1 MSARK
6 DRSPVP
12 LHRAFDE
19 LRFGSS
25 RTLNLRAMQPTAI
38 QASDLAERWLRFQQV
53 QGATEVLVITGRG
66 NRSIDGLSPVRE
78 AIIKLLPSLRRRNVL
93 STFAEHTPGS
103 FSVTLAPVRSL
114 FEAPKRRRERTEPT
128 APVAP
133 ASLAAL
139 DDETRTAL
147 HDVAVAML
155 ASLGARSPSGAMIND
170 EMCRQFAQI
179 SAALPAGPD
188 KEALLQQAAQ
198 RALEEFEV
206 G

>member
-1 MSARK
+1 MTSRK
-6 DRSPVP
+6 DRSPVS

-25 RTLNLRAMQPTAI
+25 RTLNLRAMQPTAM
-38 QASDLAERWLRFQQV
+38 QATDLAERWLRFQQV
-53 QGATEVLVITGRG
+53 QGASEVLVITGRG
-66 NRSIDGLSPVRE
+66 NRSVDGLSPVRE
-78 AIIKLLPSLRRRNVL
+78 AITRLLPSLRRRNVL

-114 FEAPKRRRERTEPT
+114 FEVPKRRREKSVPT
-128 APVAP
+128 RPLAP

-139 DDETRTAL
+139 DDETRSAL
-147 HDVAVAML
+147 TDVAVAML
-155 ASLGARSPSGAMIND
+155 ACLGVLSPTQAMIDD

-198 RALEEFEV
+198 RALEEFEL